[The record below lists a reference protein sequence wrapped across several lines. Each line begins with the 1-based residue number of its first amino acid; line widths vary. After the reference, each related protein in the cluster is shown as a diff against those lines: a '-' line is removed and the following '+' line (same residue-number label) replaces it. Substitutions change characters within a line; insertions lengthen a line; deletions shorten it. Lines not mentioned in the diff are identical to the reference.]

1 MMKRFFLFAAVSMAI
16 AGAAAAHE
24 FKGGGVTVGHPW
36 SRPAAAGSN
45 GVGFM
50 SLTNTGAT
58 PVTFVSV
65 SSPGSAGAVAH
76 RTQSVGGVY
85 SMAPAPNLL
94 IKAGETVT
102 FAPGGYHLMFT
113 GLKAPLAPGGK
124 LPATLTFKRGAA
136 KIVLPVTFS
145 VQASRPAASGHTH

>member
-1 MMKRFFLFAAVSMAI
+1 MRNVFLIAAVSTAI
-16 AGAAAAHE
+16 ASAAAAHQ
-24 FKGGGVTVGHPW
+24 FKGGDVTVGHPW

-45 GVGFM
+45 GAGFM
-50 SLTNTGAT
+50 TLTNTGAT

-65 SSPGSAGAVAH
+65 NSPGSAGAMTH
-76 RTQSVGGVY
+76 RTQAVGGVY
-85 SMAPAPNLL
+85 SMAPAPNLV

-102 FAPGGYHLMFT
+102 FAPGGYHVMFT

-136 KIVLPVTFS
+136 KIVLPVTFN
-145 VQASRPAASGHTH
+145 VQAAAPSSAGHAH